1 MKKEQRA
8 MHLITIEEKIASYL
22 LNYRFNI
29 KRKKKK
35 RKEVLEVLVHLS

>member
-8 MHLITIEEKIASYL
+8 MHLINIEEKIASYL

-29 KRKKKK
+29 KRKK
-35 RKEVLEVLVHLS
+35 RKEKKY